1 METEVVRAT
10 QDWETEKTS
19 WGRVKTDGGGEW
31 PDQQRQRDGESKAE
45 DNKEQGAKEI
55 KTSGVGKAV
64 PEESPVCLSSLL
76 SPGCAP
82 LLFSSFHS
90 NKKSSTKSAYPF
102 TSCLS
107 A

>member
-64 PEESPVCLSSLL
+64 PEESPVCLSHQRVSFVDFTSSLL
-76 SPGCAP
+76 INEWG
-82 LLFSSFHS
+82 LLP
-90 NKKSSTKSAYPF
+90 K
-102 TSCLS
+102 L
-107 A
+107 